1 MYFRP
6 NLGILPLRSID
17 ADWEKGRLDRH
28 NRETIENSDTV
39 NYHVVVFSRPDQ
51 LFPLLQLLKINIQI
65 FKKSSCTKLYLYSVI
80 IFAYIYERYNYNPF
94 QRTLFQI
101 IVERF
106 ILIHPNFN
114 QSICIFSCVVFS
126 IKHACVW

>member
-1 MYFRP
+1 MYLRP

-39 NYHVVVFSRPDQ
+39 NYHVVVFSHPDH
-51 LFPLLQLLKINIQI
+51 LFPLLQLLQINIQV
-65 FKKSSCTKLYLYSVI
+65 FKKLSCTKLYLYSVI
-80 IFAYIYERYNYNPF
+80 IYIYERHNYNPF
-94 QRTLFQI
+94 QLTLFQI
-101 IVERF
+101 IVELF
-106 ILIHPNFN
+106 ILIHPHFN

>member
-1 MYFRP
+1 MFLRS
-6 NLGILPLRSID
+6 NVGILPLRSID

-28 NRETIENSDTV
+28 NRETIENSNTA
-39 NYHVVVFSRPDQ
+39 NYHVAVFSHPDQ
-51 LFPLLQLLKINIQI
+51 LFLLLQLLKISTQI
-65 FKKSSCTKLYLYSVI
+65 FKIKLNKIILIFSYL
-80 IFAYIYERYNYNPF
+80 YIYERHNYYLF

-106 ILIHPNFN
+106 IWIHPNLN